1 MKTKKSRRE
10 NLEDLVAVLAK
21 HNAPSLLVLE
31 IANILKDGDDEF
43 KVQDFRNKVDALRPN
58 DHEHGTGG
66 KPYEKVCIPAV
77 KEFVRFWIDDMQ
89 KEYNVMDF
97 NTWRVMMEQLGIA
110 IESLK
115 EKDDAFVEEMKKSV
129 EKYQKGKSDYVYMH
143 RDMGSRDEETGY
155 RHYPP

>member
-66 KPYEKVCIPAV
+66 RPYEKACIPAV
-77 KEFVRFWIDDMQ
+77 HEFVRFWIDDMQ
-89 KEYNVMDF
+89 KEYNVFDF
-97 NTWRVMMEQLGIA
+97 HTWRVMIAQFKIA
-110 IESLK
+110 IAAL
-115 EKDDAFVEEMKKSV
+115 EERDTLFMAEVDKSV
-129 EKYQKGKSDYVYMH
+129 ERRRKEDIEYRKYAREHWGC
-143 RDMGSRDEETGY
+143 R
-155 RHYPP
+155 